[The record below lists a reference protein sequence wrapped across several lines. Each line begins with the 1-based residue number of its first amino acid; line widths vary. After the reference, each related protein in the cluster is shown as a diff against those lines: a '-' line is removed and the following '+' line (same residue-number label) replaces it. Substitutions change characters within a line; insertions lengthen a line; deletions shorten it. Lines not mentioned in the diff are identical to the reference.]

1 LNLSSKELKTPTKYL
16 NAETEAY
23 FKKLSWGGNIRQ
35 LRNICHW
42 LTVMAPGREIG
53 ISDLPQELLKENVN
67 HNVDVNWD
75 MALSFEIQK
84 SLKDKDPNI
93 YELFISKVEKLLIK
107 IALSENN
114 NKKNQ
119 AAASLGIGRNTITRK
134 IKDLDI

>member
-1 LNLSSKELKTPTKYL
+1 
-16 NAETEAY
+16 
-23 FKKLSWGGNIRQ
+23 
-35 LRNICHW
+35 
-42 LTVMAPGREIG
+42 MAPGREIG

-67 HNVDVNWD
+67 HNVGVNWD